1 MWLHMTQ
8 REARRPL
15 TPEAFGK
22 FFRWL
27 SDDDE
32 LAVAAYQSIRRR
44 LVRYFTYKAC
54 PDPDALFD
62 ETIDIVVGK
71 IEAGEEVVNRV
82 AYCYGV
88 AKNVCHQDR
97 RRRRFVSIDRDLVSP
112 EHQEPPASEQAL
124 ECLERCVNQ
133 LSPSDQD
140 VITRYHRSKGSE
152 KIATRKSLAVGF
164 GGMNAL
170 RVKVC
175 RIRKALRL
183 CVVDCVKRSTIG
195 SLG

>member
-1 MWLHMTQ
+1 MTQ

-22 FFRWL
+22 FLRWL
-27 SDDDE
+27 SENDE
-32 LAVAAYQSIRRR
+32 LGVEAYQSIRRR
-44 LVRYFTYKAC
+44 LVRYFTQKGCA
-54 PDPDALFD
+54 DPDELFD

-71 IEAGEEVVNRV
+71 IEAGEEVVSRV
-82 AYCYGV
+82 GYCYGV
-88 AKNVCHQDR
+88 AKNVCRQDG

-124 ECLERCVNQ
+124 ECLEHCVNQ
-133 LSPSDQD
+133 LSPSDRE

-152 KIATRKSLAVGF
+152 KIATRKSLAAGF
-164 GGMNAL
+164 GGLNAL

-175 RIRKALRL
+175 RIRKELRL
-183 CVVDCVKRSTIG
+183 CVVDCLKRSNIG
-195 SLG
+195 TLG

>member
-1 MWLHMTQ
+1 MTQ

-32 LAVAAYQSIRRR
+32 SAVEAYQSIRRR
-44 LVRYFTYKAC
+44 LVRYFTQKAC
-54 PDPDALFD
+54 PDPDELFD

-71 IEAGEEVVNRV
+71 IEAGEVVVNRV

-88 AKNVCHQDR
+88 AKNVCRQDR
-97 RRRRFVSIDRDLVSP
+97 RKRRLVTIDRDLVSP
-112 EHQEPPASEQAL
+112 EHQEPQVSEQAL
-124 ECLERCVNQ
+124 QCLESCVNQ
-133 LSPSDQD
+133 LSPGDRD
-140 VITRYHRSKGSE
+140 VITRYHRSNGSE
-152 KIATRKSLAVGF
+152 KIATRKLLAAGF
-164 GGMNAL
+164 GGVNAL

-175 RIRKALRL
+175 RIRKELRL
-183 CVVDCVKRSTIG
+183 CVVDCLKRSA
-195 SLG
+195 LGNLG